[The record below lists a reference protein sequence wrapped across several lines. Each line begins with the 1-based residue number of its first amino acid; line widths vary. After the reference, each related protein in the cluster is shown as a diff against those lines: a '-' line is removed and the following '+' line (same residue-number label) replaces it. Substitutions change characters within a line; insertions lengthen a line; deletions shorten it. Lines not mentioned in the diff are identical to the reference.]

1 MELTQT
7 ILTPTKMTNSSKKLA
22 YDLSFE
28 AFKKSINKVEVAEGQ
43 TKVWSVI
50 ENMMAN
56 AYAMVM
62 VATEGDQKESVRF
75 VNNLF
80 TIENI
85 KKMIKASEN
94 QELVDSTVSELL
106 LSL

>member
-28 AFKKSINKVEVAEGQ
+28 AFKKSVNKVEVSQEQ

-62 VATEGDQKESVRF
+62 VATEGDQKESVKF
-75 VNNLF
+75 VTNLF
-80 TIENI
+80 TVDNI

-94 QELVDSTVSELL
+94 TELVESTVAELL
-106 LSL
+106 LSV